1 VSGFFYAQGQPVC
14 GNSPDS
20 GHISGCPHGETQM
33 TCTTTPD
40 LDRIAEELT
49 AILGPQGVLTAPGE
63 PYDRDSS
70 PFTAAPDIVALPET
84 TEQVSRIVR
93 LASRLGFALIP
104 RGAGTGTAGG
114 CLPLS
119 GGVVISLERMKRIIT
134 LDTRSLYAHV
144 EAGVITGELRDAAA
158 GQGLFFP
165 PDPASLDTSTIGGNV
180 ATNAGGPACVK
191 YGVMRDYVL
200 GVEAVM
206 PDGEVIQAGVR
217 TRKGVV
223 GYDMAHLLTGS
234 EGTLGIIT
242 SVYLKLI
249 PLPPATVGLAAVFP
263 SLPDAMRTVA
273 AVLGR
278 GHLPSAIE
286 FLDHKCLG
294 LVGDKLPFSVE
305 DKSASLLI
313 IELDGRTEAITP
325 EIDMVA
331 AICTE
336 HGATHLMPGGT
347 RKERDTIWNVRREV
361 STRIRE
367 HAARSFSEDVVVPI
381 GSIASFIAEVPDFEN
396 RFGLDIFAFGHAGDG
411 NIHLILTVPRAAR
424 PDTQTPRLEDGIEA
438 VARRVLELGGTISGE
453 HGVGEAK
460 KHLLPLEIAPAS
472 LRLQRGI
479 KQLFDPCNIMN
490 PGKVFP

>member
-1 VSGFFYAQGQPVC
+1 
-14 GNSPDS
+14 
-20 GHISGCPHGETQM
+20 
-33 TCTTTPD
+33 
-40 LDRIAEELT
+40 
-49 AILGPQGVLTAPGE
+49 
-63 PYDRDSS
+63 
-70 PFTAAPDIVALPET
+70 
-84 TEQVSRIVR
+84 
-93 LASRLGFALIP
+93 
-104 RGAGTGTAGG
+104 
-114 CLPLS
+114 
-119 GGVVISLERMKRIIT
+119 
-134 LDTRSLYAHV
+134 
-144 EAGVITGELRDAAA
+144 
-158 GQGLFFP
+158 
-165 PDPASLDTSTIGGNV
+165 
-180 ATNAGGPACVK
+180 
-191 YGVMRDYVL
+191 
-200 GVEAVM
+200 
-206 PDGEVIQAGVR
+206 
-217 TRKGVV
+217 
-223 GYDMAHLLTGS
+223 
-234 EGTLGIIT
+234 
-242 SVYLKLI
+242 
-249 PLPPATVGLAAVFP
+249 
-263 SLPDAMRTVA
+263 
-273 AVLGR
+273 
-278 GHLPSAIE
+278 
-286 FLDHKCLG
+286 
-294 LVGDKLPFSVE
+294 VE

-424 PDTQTPRLEDGIEA
+424 PDTQAPRLEDGIEA